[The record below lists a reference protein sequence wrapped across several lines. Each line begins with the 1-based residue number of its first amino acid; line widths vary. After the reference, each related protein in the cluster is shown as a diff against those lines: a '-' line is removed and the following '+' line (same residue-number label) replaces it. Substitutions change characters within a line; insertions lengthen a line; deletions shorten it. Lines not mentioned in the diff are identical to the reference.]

1 MYFTDH
7 YLHIEP
13 LLVQVVPAF
22 DDLCQVVFEVTQHHL
37 SANLSYICANSGAQT
52 DLDTDGFVKIL
63 TEGTD
68 GILGKLSVIHHH
80 LVYYVDASCIFIS
93 GADASE
99 MVTECTCH

>member
-1 MYFTDH
+1 MTYVKL
-7 YLHIEP
+7 YLK
-13 LLVQVVPAF
+13 LLNTTYQPICHTF
-22 DDLCQVVFEVTQHHL
+22 
-37 SANLSYICANSGAQT
+37 CANSRAQT